1 MGWQQ
6 LLPWLACHAV
16 PDWLYVGLIVPNVGP
31 SVRLI
36 VPNEQFVPNDISDW
50 TPTPMDSSWPRR
62 YQSGRCYCQKHFSF
76 FEAFMIWYTHH
87 SWKKLEGNHFKNL
100 WETIFLALSGFDQKL
115 QLRYLWYCDTR
126 PQRQAFKKIFDVI
139 AHFLDLHCV
148 FLRWIVLSCFDQEDH
163 QSRQET
169 KATRRQCRA
178 LRNPSACQ
186 HLTFELEK
194 HLKIIFR
201 IKYHPKISI
210 FHLSNAT
217 HRRRESIHCFCLS
230 GVLFDVVT

>member
-1 MGWQQ
+1 MSWQQ

-36 VPNEQFVPNDISDW
+36 VPSEQLVPNDISDW

-100 WETIFLALSGFDQKL
+100 WETKIFGLVWFWSKTPAQILMVLWHKATMTGFQEDFWCNCLTFWIFTVYFWDELSCHVLIRRTTRADRRQKPQDDNVGLSGIL
-115 QLRYLWYCDTR
+115 PR
-126 PQRQAFKKIFDVI
+126 ASIS
-139 AHFLDLHCV
+139 
-148 FLRWIVLSCFDQEDH
+148 LS
-163 QSRQET
+163 SWKNT
-169 KATRRQCRA
+169 
-178 LRNPSACQ
+178 
-186 HLTFELEK
+186 
-194 HLKIIFR
+194 
-201 IKYHPKISI
+201 
-210 FHLSNAT
+210 
-217 HRRRESIHCFCLS
+217 
-230 GVLFDVVT
+230 